1 MHMHPFPRSLRFLA
15 PWLAAAL
22 LGMGAGCSAFRPA
35 HQVAVDA
42 ITGQPGTGGTS
53 YQFVARDPRSGSHDL
68 SQHGRAL
75 ACVEA
80 ALADK
85 GMFEA
90 PPKTE
95 PDMLIAVDCGIG
107 NHIPRVNA
115 PPVVEKYLHLSAR
128 KILDPNTT
136 KTEELWNVRVTTT
149 EPDANLDN
157 CLPLL
162 ATVAA
167 DYAGLDTQVEKT
179 ISVLDNSPAV
189 ARIKD
194 VMHSPAQIP

>member
-1 MHMHPFPRSLRFLA
+1 MHMHSFLRSFRFLA
-15 PWLAAAL
+15 PWLGAAL
-22 LGMGAGCSAFRPA
+22 LGMTSGCSNFKAS

-42 ITGQPGTGGTS
+42 ITGQLGTGGTS
-53 YQFVARDPRSGSHDL
+53 YQFVARDPRAGGHDL

-90 PPKTE
+90 PPKTQ
-95 PDMLIAVDCGIG
+95 PDMLISVDYGIG
-107 NHIPRVNA
+107 NHIPMVNG
-115 PPVVEKYLHLSAR
+115 PPAIEKYLHLSAR
-128 KILDPNTT
+128 KIVDAATM
-136 KTEELWNVRVTTT
+136 KTEELWNVRVTTS
-149 EPDANLDN
+149 EPNPNLDN

-179 ISVLDNSPAV
+179 VTILDSSPAV
-189 ARIKD
+189 ARIRD
-194 VMHSPAQIP
+194 VMRAPPETP